1 MSAFLL
7 TRPLRD
13 VTGKYTH
20 QVRSHTFLLTRPL
33 RDVTSSF
40 FACTAFKLFLLTR
53 PLRDV
58 TVLQLHTTNTLDIST
73 HTPLTGRDFPTVKT
87 G

>member
-58 TVLQLHTTNTLDIST
+58 TDLHLHTKNTIDIYKQR
-73 HTPLTGRDFPTVKT
+73 PLTGRY
-87 G
+87 